1 MTQEVQKD
9 PLDDEIINFSFTVAQ
24 VNGLL
29 QILANT
35 PYVASAGLI
44 GLINMQGEPQF
55 RAAIDRMNK
64 AKDEPKTAAQTG
76 RYQ

>member
-1 MTQEVQKD
+1 MTEQQQQQKD

-35 PYVASAGLI
+35 PYAVSAGLI

-55 RAAIDRMNK
+55 RAAIERLEK
-64 AKDEPKTAAQTG
+64 AKDEPKTAA
-76 RYQ
+76 

>member
-1 MTQEVQKD
+1 MTEEMKKD
-9 PLDDEIINFSFTVAQ
+9 PLDNEIINFSFTVAQ

-35 PYVASAGLI
+35 PYAVSAPLI

-55 RAAIDRMNK
+55 RAAIERLEK
-64 AKDEPKTAAQTG
+64 AKDEPETAA
-76 RYQ
+76 

>member
-35 PYVASAGLI
+35 PYVVSAGLI

-55 RAAIDRMNK
+55 RAAIERMNK
-64 AKDEPKTAAQTG
+64 AKDEPKTAA
-76 RYQ
+76 

>member
-1 MTQEVQKD
+1 MTEEIKKD

-24 VNGLL
+24 INGLL

-35 PYVASAGLI
+35 PYVVSAPLI

-55 RAAIDRMNK
+55 RAAIERLEK
-64 AKDEPKTAAQTG
+64 AKNEPKAAA
-76 RYQ
+76 

>member
-1 MTQEVQKD
+1 MTQEPQKD

-55 RAAIDRMNK
+55 RAAIERMNK
-64 AKDEPKTAAQTG
+64 AKDEPQTAS
-76 RYQ
+76 

>member
-1 MTQEVQKD
+1 MTEEIKKD
-9 PLDDEIINFSFTVAQ
+9 PLDNEIINFSFTVAQ
-24 VNGLL
+24 VNGIL

-35 PYVASAGLI
+35 PYIASAGLI

-64 AKDEPKTAAQTG
+64 AKDESQTTS
-76 RYQ
+76 

>member
-1 MTQEVQKD
+1 MTEEVKKD
-9 PLDDEIINFSFTVAQ
+9 PLDDEIINFSFTIAQ

-55 RAAIDRMNK
+55 RAAIDRLTK
-64 AKDEPKTAAQTG
+64 GKDESKTAA
-76 RYQ
+76 

>member
-1 MTQEVQKD
+1 MTEEIKKD
-9 PLDDEIINFSFTVAQ
+9 PLASEIINFSFTVEQ

-35 PYVASAGLI
+35 PYAVSAGLI

-55 RAAIDRMNK
+55 RAAIERLEK
-64 AKDEPKTAAQTG
+64 AKDEPKATA
-76 RYQ
+76 

>member
-1 MTQEVQKD
+1 MTQKD

-35 PYVASAGLI
+35 PYAVSAGLI

-55 RAAIDRMNK
+55 RAAIERLPK
-64 AKDEPKTAAQTG
+64 KEQDESETAA
-76 RYQ
+76 

>member
-35 PYVASAGLI
+35 PYVVSAGLI

-55 RAAIDRMNK
+55 RAAVERLEK
-64 AKDEPKTAAQTG
+64 AKDEPKTAA
-76 RYQ
+76 

>member
-1 MTQEVQKD
+1 MTQEPQKD

-35 PYVASAGLI
+35 PYAVSAGLI

-55 RAAIDRMNK
+55 RAAIERMNK
-64 AKDEPKTAAQTG
+64 AKDEPQTAS
-76 RYQ
+76 

>member
-35 PYVASAGLI
+35 PYVVSAGLI

-55 RAAIDRMNK
+55 RAAIDRVNK
-64 AKDEPKTAAQTG
+64 AKDEPTPAA
-76 RYQ
+76 

>member
-1 MTQEVQKD
+1 MTQEIQKD
-9 PLDDEIINFSFTVAQ
+9 PLEDEIINFSFTVAQ

-55 RAAIDRMNK
+55 RAAIERLNK
-64 AKDEPKTAAQTG
+64 AKDEPTPAA
-76 RYQ
+76 

>member
-1 MTQEVQKD
+1 MSEQQKD

-35 PYVASAGLI
+35 PYVVSAGLI
-44 GLINMQGEPQF
+44 SLINMQGEPQF
-55 RAAIDRMNK
+55 RAAIERLTKKD
-64 AKDEPKTAAQTG
+64 KDEPKAAS
-76 RYQ
+76 

>member
-1 MTQEVQKD
+1 MSEDIKKD

-35 PYVASAGLI
+35 PYVVSAGLI
-44 GLINMQGEPQF
+44 SLINMQGEPQF
-55 RAAIDRMNK
+55 RAAITK
-64 AKDEPKTAAQTG
+64 LTGKEKDEPKTTT
-76 RYQ
+76 

>member
-1 MTQEVQKD
+1 MTQKD

-35 PYVASAGLI
+35 PYAVSAGLI
-44 GLINMQGEPQF
+44 SLINMQGEPQF
-55 RAAIDRMNK
+55 RAAVAKFDEK
-64 AKDEPKTAAQTG
+64 DKDESETAT
-76 RYQ
+76 

>member
-1 MTQEVQKD
+1 MTEQQQQQKD
-9 PLDDEIINFSFTVAQ
+9 PLDDEIISFSFTVAQ

-55 RAAIDRMNK
+55 RAAVERLEK
-64 AKDEPKTAAQTG
+64 AKDEPKTAA
-76 RYQ
+76 

>member
-1 MTQEVQKD
+1 MTEEVQKD

-35 PYVASAGLI
+35 PYVVSAGLI
-44 GLINMQGEPQF
+44 GLINMQGESQF
-55 RAAIDRMNK
+55 RAAIERLK
-64 AKDEPKTAAQTG
+64 KVKDEPKTAT
-76 RYQ
+76 

>member
-1 MTQEVQKD
+1 MTDEIKKD

-24 VNGLL
+24 VNGML

-35 PYVASAGLI
+35 PYAISAGLI

-55 RAAIDRMNK
+55 RAAIQRLQK
-64 AKDEPKTAAQTG
+64 AKDEPETAA
-76 RYQ
+76 

>member
-35 PYVASAGLI
+35 PYVVSAGLI

-64 AKDEPKTAAQTG
+64 AKDEPKTAA
-76 RYQ
+76 

>member
-1 MTQEVQKD
+1 MTDEIKKD

-24 VNGLL
+24 VNGML

-35 PYVASAGLI
+35 PYVVSAGLI

-55 RAAIDRMNK
+55 RAAIERVEK
-64 AKDEPKTAAQTG
+64 AKNESKTAA
-76 RYQ
+76 

>member
-1 MTQEVQKD
+1 MTEQQQQQKD

-55 RAAIDRMNK
+55 RAAVERLEK
-64 AKDEPKTAAQTG
+64 AKDEPKTAA
-76 RYQ
+76 

>member
-1 MTQEVQKD
+1 MTEQQKD
-9 PLDDEIINFSFTVAQ
+9 PLDDEIISFSFTVAQ

-55 RAAIDRMNK
+55 RAAIERMNK
-64 AKDEPKTAAQTG
+64 AKDEPETAA
-76 RYQ
+76 

>member
-1 MTQEVQKD
+1 MTEEMKKD

-35 PYVASAGLI
+35 PYVVSAGLI

-55 RAAIDRMNK
+55 RAAIERAGK
-64 AKDEPKTAAQTG
+64 AKDEPETAS
-76 RYQ
+76 

>member
-1 MTQEVQKD
+1 MTDEIKRD
-9 PLDDEIINFSFTVAQ
+9 PLDDEIINFSFSVAQ

-35 PYVASAGLI
+35 PYAVSAGLI

-55 RAAIDRMNK
+55 RAAIQRLEK
-64 AKDEPKTAAQTG
+64 AKNEPKAAA
-76 RYQ
+76 